1 MSTRGITNLVRRLW
15 TSAPIGRP
23 VGWPVWIGAAIV
35 VVWAAAWLVTS
46 ARREAQILR
55 SDPDAIPAQARLMD
69 FAAAR
74 GAGVF
79 RAQCASCHGADGKG
93 AAARGVPDLTDAD
106 WLYGSGK
113 VRDIEKVAY
122 YGIRAHNPRGWS
134 LAVMP
139 AFARPVPAAGEKL
152 APLRPGEIE
161 AVIAYIQSRAG
172 HPADPAAAE
181 AGRSIFSGK
190 GGCYDCHAND
200 ARGDPAIGAPNLVD
214 RIWLYGDGGRR
225 GIFDSIA
232 YGRQGICPARE
243 GRLSAI
249 RLREVS
255 LYVFALSH
263 RPGPPSDR
271 SRP

>member
-1 MSTRGITNLVRRLW
+1 MPTREVANFAQRLWMKASTRPSLSWLVWL
-15 TSAPIGRP
+15 
-23 VGWPVWIGAAIV
+23 GAALILAWGV
-35 VVWAAAWLVTS
+35 AGLVAAARTEARLV
-46 ARREAQILR
+46 R
-55 SDPDAIPAQARLMD
+55 SDPDAVPAQAPLMR
-69 FAAAR
+69 FAVAR

-79 RAQCASCHGADGKG
+79 KARCASCHGAEGKG
-93 AAARGVPDLTDAD
+93 SPARGVPDLTDAD

-113 VRDIEKVAY
+113 VSDIEKVAA
-122 YGIRAHNPRGWS
+122 YGIRAHNPRSWN

-152 APLRPGEIE
+152 APLRPDEIG
-161 AVIAYIQSRAG
+161 AVTAYLQSRGGRAT
-172 HPADPAAAE
+172 DPAAAE
-181 AGRSIFSGK
+181 AGRAIFAGK

-214 RIWLYGDGGRR
+214 KVWLYGDGSRR
-225 GIFDSIA
+225 TIFDSIA
-232 YGRQGICPARE
+232 YGRQGLCPAWA
-243 GRLSAI
+243 GRLSAL

-263 RPGPPSDR
+263 RTGPHSDT

>member
-1 MSTRGITNLVRRLW
+1 VPT
-15 TSAPIGRP
+15 GRP
-23 VGWPVWIGAAIV
+23 AIWLLWIGVAIV
-35 VVWAAAWLVTS
+35 LISVAAWLVAS
-46 ARREAQILR
+46 GRREALIVR
-55 SDPDAIPAQARLMD
+55 SDPDAIPAQSRLMN

-79 RAQCASCHGADGKG
+79 EAQCAGCHGADGKG
-93 AAARGVPDLTDAD
+93 NAARGAPDLTDAD
-106 WLYGSGK
+106 WLYGAGK

-122 YGIRAHNPRGWS
+122 YGIRAHNPRGWN

-152 APLRPGEIE
+152 SPLTPPEIE
-161 AVIAYIQSRAG
+161 AVIGYLQSRAG
-172 HPADPAAAE
+172 HPDDAAAAE

-214 RIWLYGDGGRR
+214 KVWLYGDGSRQT
-225 GIFDSIA
+225 IFDSIA
-232 YGRQGICPARE
+232 YGRQGVCPANA
-243 GRLSAI
+243 GRLSAL

-263 RPGPPSDR
+263 RPGPHPDT